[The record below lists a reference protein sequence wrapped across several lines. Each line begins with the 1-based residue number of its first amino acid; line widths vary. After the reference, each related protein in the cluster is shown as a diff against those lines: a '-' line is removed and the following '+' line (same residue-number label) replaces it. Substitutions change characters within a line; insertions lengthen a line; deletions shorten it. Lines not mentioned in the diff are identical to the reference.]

1 MFSNENSAKIC
12 SKFYCEKCDYATS
25 KKSSY
30 SDHLLSAKHRKST
43 IVNEKS
49 AKFCSKFY
57 CDICNKTYKD
67 NSGLWRH
74 KKANKCAKECQQK
87 EPEPDVKPDLEPNV
101 TELLL
106 KLLKEN
112 LELQKQLI
120 TQSKE
125 PTIINNTTNTMNTT
139 NNPFNLQIYL
149 NETCKDAINL
159 KEFVDGLEVK
169 LKDLE
174 DTARLGYSE
183 GVSRIFIKGLNE
195 LEVNK
200 RPIHCSDAK
209 RETLYIKNDNEWT
222 KEDSNRTQLTN
233 AIKAISKKNIKQ
245 IFEWQKKYPHY
256 NDPES
261 RENDKYQKMIFNAM
275 SGSSTEEQMNN
286 MEKIIKNVIKETI
299 IDKSII

>member
-1 MFSNENSAKIC
+1 MSSNDNSAKIC

-25 KKSSY
+25 KKSSFD
-30 SDHLLSAKHRKST
+30 DHLMSAKHGLAMFS
-43 IVNEKS
+43 NGNS
-49 AKFCSKFY
+49 ALFCSKFH
-57 CDICNKTYKD
+57 CDSCNKTYKD
-67 NSGLWRH
+67 NSGLYRH
-74 KKANKCAKECQQK
+74 KKTNKCLKNDQKYDQKYDQKNDQK
-87 EPEPDVKPDLEPNV
+87 EVEPNV

-112 LELQKQLI
+112 MELQKQLI
-120 TQSKE
+120 NQSKE
-125 PTIINNTTNTMNTT
+125 PIIINNTTNTT
-139 NNPFNLQIYL
+139 NNQFNLQIYL

-159 KEFVDGLEVK
+159 KEFVDGLEVN

-183 GVSRIFIKGLNE
+183 GVSRIFIQGLND

-209 RETLYIKNDNEWT
+209 RETLYIKNDNEWI
-222 KEDSNRTQLTN
+222 KEDSTRTQLTK
-233 AIKAISKKNIKQ
+233 AIKTISQKNIML
-245 IFEWQKKYPHY
+245 IFEWQKKFPDY

-261 RENDKYQKMIFNAM
+261 KDNDKYQKMIFNAM
-275 SGSSTEEQMNN
+275 SGCSTEEQLNN
-286 MEKIIKNVIKETI
+286 MEKIIKKVIKETI

>member
-1 MFSNENSAKIC
+1 MFSNEILPKIC
-12 SKFYCEKCDYATS
+12 PKFYCENCDYATS

-30 SDHLLSAKHRKST
+30 NDHLLSAKHAKST
-43 IVNEKS
+43 IINDTYG
-49 AKFCSKFY
+49 KFCPKY
-57 CDICNKTYKD
+57 ICKNCDKIYKD

-74 KKANKCAKECQQK
+74 TKANKCQK
-87 EPEPDVKPDLEPNV
+87 AHNSIIEEKALEPNV

-106 KLLKEN
+106 KLLQEN
-112 LELQKQLI
+112 MEIQKQLI
-120 TQSKE
+120 MQSKE
-125 PTIINNTTNTMNTT
+125 PTIINNNNTT
-139 NNPFNLQIYL
+139 NNHFNLNVYL

-200 RPIHCSDAK
+200 RPIHCSDLK
-209 RETLYIKNDNEWT
+209 RETLYIKDENMWH
-222 KEDSNRTQLTN
+222 KEDANRSHLTA
-233 AIKAISKKNIKQ
+233 AIKRISKKNIMQ
-245 IFEWQKKYPHY
+245 IFEWQKKYPNY
-256 NDPES
+256 NDPSS

-275 SGSSTEEQMNN
+275 SGISTEEQENN
-286 MEKIIKNVIKETI
+286 MEKIIRNVIKETVI
-299 IDKSII
+299 EKS